1 MGNETKKV
9 ISIWDKVAPSFGKVG
24 PSYWNSFGERLVE
37 LSSIKRGSSVLD
49 IGMGR
54 GASLFPA
61 IKKAGEKG
69 YVIGID
75 NSSIMVSETHKDIL
89 IQKITNAEAK
99 MMSAEFLEF
108 ENNSFDNIICG
119 FGMGYLLL
127 SDNKLNGVLRVL
139 RNGGQAGFSIWGIQK
154 DQVWLNEIV
163 NKYLHLL
170 LQKNNST
177 DIPKLDSVEGV
188 IKILQ
193 DSGFVNIE
201 AHEEVA
207 DVIYKNKEEWWQE
220 MWANAVR
227 GIFES
232 IEELGKD
239 KFDTFKREVFD
250 GLEKFDR
257 GNGLCFRMPVIYAYG
272 EKLVKRTCF

>member
-1 MGNETKKV
+1 MSTENKMV

-24 PSYWNSFGERLVE
+24 PSYWNMFGNRLVE
-37 LSSIKRGSSVLD
+37 LSSIKSGSKVLD

-75 NSSIMVSETHKDIL
+75 NSPVMVSETHKDIL
-89 IQKITNAEAK
+89 KQKISNAEVK
-99 MMSAEFLEF
+99 MMSAECLEF
-108 ENNSFDNIICG
+108 ENNTFDNIVCG
-119 FGMGYLLL
+119 FGMGYLIF

-139 RNGGQAGFSIWGIQK
+139 KNGGQAGFSIWGIQK
-154 DQVWLNEIV
+154 DQIWLNEIV
-163 NKYLHLL
+163 NKYLDLRP
-170 LQKNNST
+170 QKNNSD
-177 DIPKLDSVEGV
+177 DIPRLDSAEGV

-201 AHEEVA
+201 THEEAA
-207 DVIYKNKEEWWQE
+207 DVIYKNKDEWWQE

-232 IEELGKD
+232 IEELGED
-239 KFDTFKREVFD
+239 KFDTFKGEVFD
-250 GLEKFDR
+250 GLEQFNKGGGF
-257 GNGLCFRMPVIYAYG
+257 CFKMPVIYAFG
-272 EKLVKRTCF
+272 EK